1 MKGLVIAILFLV
13 VKLISASFNKEMT
26 TTIEAGKKE
35 CFFQHVKLGETID
48 LDYQVIDGGHG
59 DLDVS
64 FELFDPMG
72 KVILVDYK
80 RSDNIHRHEA
90 TVSGDYRF
98 CFDNSFSSFN
108 RKTVFF
114 ELIVESEVSE
124 DEDNDLKDVFDEL
137 RAEEVYDMK
146 VQDIQES
153 IIRIRTHLT
162 RARQLQDLL
171 RSFEARDR
179 NVAEENYF
187 KVNAWSFFQVAAML
201 AVGTLQ
207 VILVK
212 SLFDTNSK
220 VHKIWSKLS

>member
-1 MKGLVIAILFLV
+1 MKGIVFALLCLFMRS
-13 VKLISASFNKEMT
+13 IEAYNKEMT
-26 TTIEAGKKE
+26 VNIDAGKRE
-35 CFFQHVKLGETID
+35 CFYHSVKLGETID

-64 FELFDPMG
+64 FELLDPMN
-72 KVILVDYK
+72 KVIYVDYK

-90 TVSGDYRF
+90 KMSGDYKF
-98 CFDNSFSSFN
+98 CFDNTFSSFS

-114 ELIVESEVSE
+114 ELIVESDGDTEE
-124 DEDNDLKDVFDEL
+124 DKWEDMFEGL
-137 RAEEVYDMK
+137 RPEEVYDMK

-187 KVNAWSFFQVAAML
+187 KVNAWSFFQVVAMI

-207 VILVK
+207 VIMVR

>member
-1 MKGLVIAILFLV
+1 MKGIAFAFFYVLMRSIG
-13 VKLISASFNKEMT
+13 AYNTEMT
-26 TTIEAGKKE
+26 TTIDAGSKL
-35 CFFQHVKLGETID
+35 CFFHSVKLGETID

-64 FELFDPMG
+64 FELFDPMS
-72 KVILVDYK
+72 KVIFVDYK

-90 TVSGDYRF
+90 KVSGDYKF
-98 CFDNSFSSFN
+98 CFDNTFSSFS

-114 ELIVESEVSE
+114 ELIVEKDGEVDEENKWE
-124 DEDNDLKDVFDEL
+124 DFEGL
-137 RAEEVYDMK
+137 RPEEVYDMK

-153 IIRIRTHLT
+153 IVRIRTHLT

-187 KVNAWSFFQVAAML
+187 KVNAWSFFQVVAMV
-201 AVGTLQ
+201 AVGTIQ
-207 VILVK
+207 VIMVR

-220 VHKIWSKLS
+220 VHKIWTKLS

>member
-1 MKGLVIAILFLV
+1 MKGIVLALLCVLMRSIE
-13 VKLISASFNKEMT
+13 ASYNKEMT
-26 TTIEAGKKE
+26 TTIDAGKKE
-35 CFFQHVKLGETID
+35 CFYHSVKVGETID

-64 FELFDPMG
+64 FELFDPMN
-72 KVILVDYK
+72 KVIFVDYK

-90 TVSGDYRF
+90 KIPGDYKF
-98 CFDNSFSSFN
+98 CFDNTFSSFS

-114 ELIVESEVSE
+114 ELIVEAET
-124 DEDNDLKDVFDEL
+124 DEDQWEDTFEGL
-137 RAEEVYDMK
+137 RPEEVYDMK
-146 VQDIQES
+146 VQDIQDS
-153 IIRIRTHLT
+153 IVRIKTHLT

-187 KVNAWSFFQVAAML
+187 KVNAWSFFQVAAMV
-201 AVGTLQ
+201 AVGTIQ
-207 VILVK
+207 VIMVR